1 MLIRKIGKAIFDFKS
16 YGLTLINY
24 KKGTK
29 SFMSLENNFKD
40 ISFDDIINNIGENH
54 KEFVQKF
61 REAAK
66 SSNLTEL
73 NDGQIKIILE
83 NYQKE
88 TGEVAFDSKTV
99 NKKDNHFKM
108 FYNLVQLVE
117 RDITLLVANQY
128 FKDLEI
134 TNGQNF
140 KGVKILQGKASSG
153 VKALRYAKEIDPSY
167 IQDITVIEKDIN
179 FPEYFKLLAHYND
192 IDMSKFKIVNKET
205 SHFYLSKI
213 LENMDKYDQ
222 PEQYDFI
229 DIEEYGSSIDT
240 IRQAIKLVKNGGMI
254 SAMFTDMST
263 LCGPN
268 VIKCYSSYNKFRIRL
283 ASLNE
288 NAIRIIYSTIL
299 DIATQNNYSIEPI
312 VSFQSDFYIKIFF
325 KVHHNGVES
334 QKALEKLSLIYQC
347 SECPNYHVHKIAKVQ
362 QNTIENVQNGTLK
375 LESSMDLKLNEL
387 KAPSNCNVC
396 ESSWI
401 LNGPIW
407 NQPLHNYK
415 FVQNVLRNLQSTGSE
430 KVFSKNKIMLIQSH
444 LKLTAYLEAI
454 LQEKEF
460 DNFILGYN
468 LALIN
473 GFYKAKTYPTTNHI
487 KRALARAGYT
497 INRSIF
503 EKKIYKTNAPSH
515 VIFDTMRGWKWLSD
529 KFKEGQSMYQ
539 NQNQTNQKQPEQEDQ
554 NSPYSR
560 AMRKQQQFY
569 PKFSKLNH
577 LEIEKIK
584 NNNIDMEYFQ
594 KPQKTVFYPNPT
606 ENWGPKKPFSVA
618 YTHKFEKQK
627 IKDEN
632 LEDSQLISQNEN
644 DQNENSSGEEK

>member
-1 MLIRKIGKAIFDFKS
+1 MLIKKLGKIIFDFKS

-29 SFMSLENNFKD
+29 SFINLENNFRD
-40 ISFDDIINNIGENH
+40 IQFDDIVNNIEESH
-54 KEFVQKF
+54 KEF
-61 REAAK
+61 
-66 SSNLTEL
+66 
-73 NDGQIKIILE
+73 IILE
-83 NYQKE
+83 NYKKE
-88 TGEVAFDSKTV
+88 TGEVAFDSKTI
-99 NKKDNHFKM
+99 NKKENYFKM

-140 KGVKILQGKASSG
+140 KGARILQGKASSG

-167 IQDITVIEKDIN
+167 IQDITVIEKDAN
-179 FPEYFKLLAHYND
+179 FPEYFKLLAHYNH
-192 IDMSKFKIVNKET
+192 IDLSKFKIVNKET
-205 SHFYLSKI
+205 NHFYLIKI
-213 LENMDKYDQ
+213 LENMDKYDS
-222 PEQYDFI
+222 PEQIDFI
-229 DIEEYGSSIDT
+229 DIEEYGSSIDI

-254 SAMFTDMST
+254 SAIFTDMST

-268 VIKCYSSYNKFRIRL
+268 VLKCFSSYNKFRIRL

-299 DIATQNNYSIEPI
+299 DIATQNNYSIEPV
-312 VSFQSDFYIKIFF
+312 VSFQSDFYIKIYF

-334 QKALEKLSLIYQC
+334 QKSLEKLSLIYQC
-347 SECPNYHVHKIAKVQ
+347 SECPNYYVHNISKVQ

-375 LESSMDLKLNEL
+375 LESQMDLKLNEL
-387 KAPSNCNVC
+387 KVPSTCNVC

-415 FVQNVLRNLQSTGSE
+415 FISNVLRNQQSTGSE
-430 KVFSKNKIMLIQSH
+430 KVFSKSKIMLIQSH
-444 LKLTAYLEAI
+444 LKLTAYLEAN

-460 DNFILGYN
+460 DNYILGYN
-468 LALIN
+468 LTLIN

-503 EKKIYKTNAPSH
+503 EKKIYKTNAPSN
-515 VIFDTMRGWKWLSD
+515 VIFDTIRGWKWVSD
-529 KFKEGQSMYQ
+529 KFKEGQS
-539 NQNQTNQKQPEQEDQ
+539 
-554 NSPYSR
+554 
-560 AMRKQQQFY
+560 
-569 PKFSKLNH
+569 
-577 LEIEKIK
+577 I
-584 NNNIDMEYFQ
+584 
-594 KPQKTVFYPNPT
+594 
-606 ENWGPKKPFSVA
+606 
-618 YTHKFEKQK
+618 THKFEKQK
-627 IKDEN
+627 IQDDN
-632 LEDSQLISQNEN
+632 LEDSQIVSQNEN
-644 DQNENSSGEEK
+644 DSNDTSGEEK